1 MFPPLPRLRFPRWM
15 LAMTIVVALGGWG
28 ASMLL
33 SLMGDTGYPDR
44 DIISRTSIPNGS
56 DVVLDEGLY
65 VTAVTAGE
73 RAGSAVQCS
82 VTGDVVESGVFS
94 GTNYFI
100 TGSGGSY
107 TVTCAP
113 DVQTL
118 DLDWSSARYMEFYVD
133 GMRAKELAAT
143 VRLWSAVG
151 TGALMLLGFLAYAA
165 QLRKQKAVVRQFK
178 SQGLPPVQDTNG
190 MAITG
195 VAVAVLG
202 LALLVLGSLGDLSLR
217 PIPGLFLLI
226 LGVIFFV
233 GGGGLKED
241 RLRRH
246 EEAWQNWVLKQQA
259 AYGQAASM
267 SAPAPAGPTA
277 PMGPTAPAG
286 PPAPSD
292 PSKGG
297 LSSGNR

>member
-133 GMRAKELAAT
+133 GMRAKELTRFNRSLQHRSVGAT
-143 VRLWSAVG
+143 V
-151 TGALMLLGFLAYAA
+151 AA
-165 QLRKQKAVVRQFK
+165 R
-178 SQGLPPVQDTNG
+178 
-190 MAITG
+190 
-195 VAVAVLG
+195 
-202 LALLVLGSLGDLSLR
+202 
-217 PIPGLFLLI
+217 
-226 LGVIFFV
+226 
-233 GGGGLKED
+233 
-241 RLRRH
+241 
-246 EEAWQNWVLKQQA
+246 
-259 AYGQAASM
+259 
-267 SAPAPAGPTA
+267 
-277 PMGPTAPAG
+277 
-286 PPAPSD
+286 
-292 PSKGG
+292 
-297 LSSGNR
+297 